1 MRAYLKEHPKLKWHG
16 IRTWPPWAGG
26 SHQTGER
33 YLTPGE
39 GKLADVRLWEEDY
52 AGPRR
57 LGVTVEHLG
66 RKYSGQVPADEPEV
80 VTRLYE
86 FLKGQLDRPLSDIS
100 NELVDL

>member
-1 MRAYLKEHPKLKWHG
+1 MKAYLRDHPKLNWHG
-16 IRTWPPWAGG
+16 IRTWPPRAGG

-39 GKLADVRLWEEDY
+39 GKLADVKLWEEDY

-57 LGVTVEHLG
+57 LGVTIEYGGL
-66 RKYSGQVPADEPEV
+66 KYSGQVPADEPEV
-80 VTRLYE
+80 VTHLYE
-86 FLKGQLDRPLSDIS
+86 FLKRQVDRPLRDIG